1 LPAPDVLLPT
11 AGAVLAA
18 ATSSILSIQIGYNGL
33 DRQSNTSETDTAE
46 TTKET
51 ETKS

>member
-1 LPAPDVLLPT
+1 VVST
-11 AGAVLAA
+11 A
-18 ATSSILSIQIGYNGL
+18 TTGYCGGGGKKG
-33 DRQSNTSETDTAE
+33 DTGTAE